1 MLLNKARNAIAA
13 AAIAGTLLF
22 APAILHAQTADSTN
36 AVNYG
41 STNTGH
47 HFNWGWL
54 GLLGLLG
61 LWPTGRKGTVTT
73 ETRNTAGTRP

>member
-1 MLLNKARNAIAA
+1 MLLNKARNAVGA

-22 APAILHAQTADSTN
+22 APAMLHSQTMDSTS
-36 AVNYG
+36 ATTYG
-41 STNTGH
+41 TTNGGR

-61 LWPTGRKGTVTT
+61 LWPRGKKETITT